1 MERVDLK
8 QIFMKLQNQMIAQLS
23 ANREIITHPGTKG
36 GASELNWIEM
46 LNTYLPERYK
56 VDKAFI
62 LDSGGDLSEQ
72 IDIVIYDKQY
82 SPFLF
87 HQDGAI
93 YIPAESVYAVFEV
106 KQTISKE
113 KIEYAGNKF
122 ASVRRLK
129 RTSVPISHAGGEYKA
144 KEHFKIL
151 SGILALESDWKPPLG
166 SSLIKSL
173 DSLNKPKRIDLG
185 CVLRAGSFEVS
196 YEPTVKLDKSKKEN
210 SLIFFF
216 LKLLNLLQR
225 LGTVPAL
232 DISEYGK
239 FLK

>member
-23 ANREIITHPGTKG
+23 TNREIITQPGTKG
-36 GASELNWIEM
+36 DASELNWIEM

-56 VDKAFI
+56 VDKAFV

-72 IDIVIYDKQY
+72 IDIVIYDRQY

-144 KEHFKIL
+144 KEHFEIL
-151 SGILALESDWKPPLG
+151 SGILALESDWKPPLD

-185 CVLRAGSFEVS
+185 CVLRAGGFEVS

-225 LGTVPAL
+225 IGTVPAL

>member
-1 MERVDLK
+1 
-8 QIFMKLQNQMIAQLS
+8 MKLQNQMIAQLS
-23 ANREIITHPGTKG
+23 ANREIIIHPGTKG
-36 GASELNWIEM
+36 DASELNWIEM

-56 VDKAFI
+56 VDKAFV

-93 YIPAESVYAVFEV
+93 YISAESVYAVFEV

-129 RTSVPISHAGGEYKA
+129 RTSVPISYAGGEYKA
-144 KEHFKIL
+144 KEHFEIL

-166 SSLIKSL
+166 HSLIKSL